1 MNSNAEQESGIVA
14 IVGRLSHQRLRAV
27 AFVMI
32 ALVAAADY
40 MTGYEI
46 TFSIFYLAP
55 ISLATWFVGTRFA
68 LLVSVVSVA
77 CWLGGDLAAGATY
90 TSHFVPVWNAM
101 ISLSFYFVMVGVLGR
116 VRSLH
121 DELETRVKER
131 TLALTNEMAERE
143 RLEKELLAV
152 SEREQRRIGH
162 DLHDSLCQHLT
173 GVALAGQVLGEKLAS
188 KSLPEAAEAELVV
201 SLIEEGIDLARSLA
215 RGLAPVEFEAEGLMT
230 ALHELAKNT
239 SKRTKIECR
248 FDAPHP
254 VLVSEAS
261 TAMHLFRIA
270 QEALGNA
277 LKHGRASHVVI
288 GFTHSLEGI
297 RLTVQ
302 DDGSGLPEPLP
313 ERRGMG
319 LHIMRHRASM
329 IGATIDIRRLP
340 HGTMVDCLLP
350 VDEENDAL

>member
-1 MNSNAEQESGIVA
+1 MTLKAERRTGGIA
-14 IVGRLSHQRLRAV
+14 IVGRQSPQRLRV
-27 AFVMI
+27 MAFAMI

-40 MTGYEI
+40 LTGYEI

-55 ISLATWFVGTRFA
+55 ILLAAWFIGKRFA
-68 LLVSVVSVA
+68 LLVSIVNVA
-77 CWLGGDLAAGATY
+77 CWLGGDLAAGAIY
-90 TSHFVPVWNAM
+90 SSPFVPVWNAV

-116 VRSLH
+116 LRSLH
-121 DELETRVKER
+121 DELEARVLER
-131 TLALTNEMAERE
+131 TQALTNEMTTRE

-173 GVALAGQVLGEKLAS
+173 GVALAGQVLGEKLIA
-188 KSLPEAAEAELVV
+188 KSLPEAAEAGRVV

-215 RGLAPVEFEAEGLMT
+215 RGLAPVEFEAEGLMA
-230 ALHELAKNT
+230 ALHELATNT
-239 SKRTKIECR
+239 SERSKIDCR
-248 FDAPHP
+248 FDVPHP
-254 VLVSEAS
+254 VLVNDSA

-277 LKHGRASHVVI
+277 LKHGRSSHVVI
-288 GFTHSLEGI
+288 GLTHSLEGI

-313 ERRGMG
+313 EKRGMG

-340 HGTMVDCLLP
+340 CGTMVDCLLQG
-350 VDEENDAL
+350 DEENDAT